1 MKERTIQKILLEN
14 HKREN
19 QEECETCIVS
29 ENKSDIKASAGF
41 IQLKCVYINS
51 RSFLNR
57 AV

>member
-51 RSFLNR
+51 YSTLLP
-57 AV
+57 